1 MGFEDKKYIP
11 VRPRDVSP
19 DSMLGKYMSWEPQRE
34 DYELAGK
41 LALGATVPYAAVY
54 GFKHTPAARILMN
67 RAMQLSTKIEGF
79 YDKGVT
85 AKNKM
90 SLGWERFKLGRMGDV
105 DKFIQKYPN
114 EFSPDMDLKAKRAQ
128 VDKFI
133 KQQGLN
139 KPAELLALAD
149 MEKAE
154 IAATLKTTLNPD
166 EDWIVHQY
174 GSKKR
179 LLRHEKL
186 MTENIKMIMGEAPD
200 IDVLRQNGLSAPVK
214 TDIKR
219 LFKGHEFAAEK
230 WGAWSDKH
238 ITASNVLDTG
248 SDRSA
253 LLSSAKRDPQF
264 AMARD
269 VANSTADLNNPAEV
283 RAAAKN
289 SLNKFDWGKSV
300 PKSMRHH
307 SYVRSAAEVEE
318 ILESFMKNYR
328 VDGKRISINFSPQYK
343 PHILMGGVNADV
355 NFVRKESRKVRILKK
370 HKKAFTS
377 GDLGKLKSH
386 GSKYSLLISDDYDM
400 FSKIS
405 KLIQKWTHFNF
416 AHESGVSSSSYMEG
430 YGTKATFKK
439 EASHLERTPR
449 RTKFKKAVKSREAKE
464 IARQARKLSN
474 KGVRAIT
481 RVAKL
486 IY

>member
-238 ITASNVLDTG
+238 ITASNVL
-248 SDRSA
+248 
-253 LLSSAKRDPQF
+253 
-264 AMARD
+264 
-269 VANSTADLNNPAEV
+269 EV